1 MDSPF
6 NFPSLSSPITDEELR
21 SFHNIDRIIYWVLVI
36 NLCRDPIESMH
47 VIAMLLWLEKV
58 GYRHLIKKM
67 TTLPYTLINEI
78 ADEVVSCIKYI
89 NIYTFSYFSYMS
101 YPTETCEIPLLQSI
115 AEKEISAQLLY
126 ENRDMALQGVA
137 KIMHNVCTKA
147 FSDIMHHAI
156 TRNVMEKI
164 AEEQR
169 KMQEAQFA
177 ELQKQK
183 QQQQPPP
190 PPPQPFWF
198 SPMEPSHLQNSSGV
212 VLSDAGY
219 NQFPVQNQVEDNYEE
234 MVPADERTLFLTFSK
249 GYPVE
254 EQEVKEFFTMLFG
267 DSVEGLYMQEVQ
279 PGEQALYAR
288 IVFRSSLIID
298 MIIQGSSKAKFCIN
312 GKHVWAR
319 KFVPKRSKSLFPIP
333 PFNNNYYVG
342 ESSGTAGM
350 M

>member
-6 NFPSLSSPITDEELR
+6 KLPSLSASITNEELR
-21 SFHNIDRIIYWVLVI
+21 TFHNIDRIIYWILVI
-36 NLCRDPIESMH
+36 NLSRDPAESMH
-47 VIAMLLWLEKV
+47 VLAMLLWLEKV

-67 TTLPYTLINEI
+67 TTLPYILINEI
-78 ADEVVSCIKYI
+78 ADEVVSCLKYI

-115 AEKEISAQLLY
+115 VEKEISAQLLY
-126 ENRDMALQGVA
+126 DNRDLAFKGIA
-137 KIMHNVCTKA
+137 KILHDVCSRA
-147 FSDIMHHAI
+147 FRDILQHALM
-156 TRNVMEKI
+156 RNMMEKM

-177 ELQKQK
+177 ELQ
-183 QQQQPPP
+183 QQQPPP
-190 PPPQPFWF
+190 PFWF
-198 SPMEPSHLQNSSGV
+198 APMEPSSSV

-219 NQFPVQNQVEDNYEE
+219 NQFPVQNQVENNYDE

-254 EQEVKEFFTMLFG
+254 EQEVKEFFTLLFG

-333 PFNNNYYVG
+333 TYNSNYYVG

>member
-6 NFPSLSSPITDEELR
+6 VLPSLSSCITNEELR
-21 SFHNIDRIIYWVLVI
+21 MFHNIDRIIYWIMVI
-36 NLCRDPIESMH
+36 NLCREPTESMQ
-47 VIAMLLWLEKV
+47 VLAMLLWLEKV
-58 GYRHLIKKM
+58 GYRHLVKKM
-67 TTLPYTLINEI
+67 TTLPYILINEI
-78 ADEVVSCIKYI
+78 ADEVVSCLKYI
-89 NIYTFSYFSYMS
+89 NTYTFSYFSYMS
-101 YPTETCEIPLLQSI
+101 YPTESCEIPLLQSLV
-115 AEKEISAQLLY
+115 EKEISAQLLY
-126 ENRDMALQGVA
+126 DNRDLALQGIN
-137 KIMHNVCTKA
+137 KIIRDVCSRA
-147 FSDIMHHAI
+147 FKDIMQHAVM
-156 TRNVMEKI
+156 RNMMEKM

-169 KMQEAQFA
+169 QMQEAQFA
-177 ELQKQK
+177 ELQ
-183 QQQQPPP
+183 QQQQ
-190 PPPQPFWF
+190 QQQQQQLPFWF
-198 SPMEPSHLQNSSGV
+198 VPMEPSSSV

-219 NQFPVQNQVEDNYEE
+219 NQFPVVQNQVENNYDE

-279 PGEQALYAR
+279 PGEQSLYAR

-319 KFVPKRSKSLFPIP
+319 KFVPKRSNKSLFSIP
-333 PFNNNYYVG
+333 TATYNNYYLG